1 MSGGDAVLYYAS
13 KGRLRRRLRASTSIA
28 SKYKASYNAAVAAA
42 GGGAGTNLART
53 TSGII
58 FFDDFVRSDRAL
70 NGDNGWVDD
79 AGTWSIV
86 SNVATSSGGNFDR
99 CRNTGMTATAAGMWE
114 ARAKAPSGGVYHMLR
129 FMASSSTVDY
139 HFDMKGDNSDKRFSV
154 NAATDNPN
162 IATGLGMT
170 MDATSYHVI
179 KCLYIPTRKGVVWF
193 DHVVRLG
200 TSPAVPFDWSG
211 GSTGPT
217 AAAAIGMMGYGGAPL
232 FDWVL
237 VSSGYQITVTGL
249 TGTQAFR
256 LFASGGATIGSS
268 AAQTAGSA
276 TLDIA
281 TLVDGLTTGYI
292 EVHPTT
298 SFASMQARY
307 PAVSGD
313 ATDIAGGDSY
323 AFS

>member
-13 KGRLRRRLRASTSIA
+13 KGRLTRRRRASTSIA
-28 SKYKASYNAAVAAA
+28 SKYNARYTAVVAS
-42 GGGAGTNLART
+42 GGGGGGGTTLTRS
-53 TSGII
+53 TSGVL

-79 AGTWSIV
+79 ANTWSIA
-86 SNVATSSGGNFDR
+86 SNVATSSGQNFAR
-99 CRNTGMTATAAGMWE
+99 CRNTGMTPAAAAVWE
-114 ARAKAPSGGVYHMLR
+114 ARAKAPSGSIYHMLR
-129 FMASSSTVDY
+129 MLVPSSSDDY
-139 HFDMKGDNSDKRFSV
+139 HFDLKGDNSDKRLSRT
-154 NAATDNPN
+154 ASTDTT
-162 IATGLGMT
+162 IASGLTLT

-179 KCLYIPTRKGVVWF
+179 KALYVPTQKWVVWF
-193 DHVVRLG
+193 DHSATTALG
-200 TSPAVPFDWSG
+200 TLGSPFNG
-211 GSTGPT
+211 GAGPT
-217 AAAAIGMMGYGGAPL
+217 AAGVVGMMGFGGAPL

-237 VSSGYQITVTGL
+237 VSSDHIITVTGL
-249 TGTQAFR
+249 SGTQAFR

-281 TLVDGLTTGYI
+281 TLTDGLTTGYI